1 MYNISFYNNFI
12 AKENKTIT
20 DEDYINMVKYGTN
33 QDAVLN
39 GRVAKQ
45 QGNDD
50 LYKKIKSQS
59 MLVTPTGTFKSG
71 DAKTEKNI
79 ELNGLC
85 CIDIDTEVDDNTKH
99 LLQADPYTYILHDS
113 FGGVGICVFVKI
125 DKEKTKDAYNAISKY
140 YFDNYSI
147 KADPSGKN
155 LNRLRYLSFDPDIF
169 INEKS
174 KKFNVKIEKKDKLPT
189 AVDYV
194 YTQSDFDSILS
205 QIKERSIDLCQEDYY
220 RYIRI
225 GMSLASEFGEGG
237 RENFH
242 FICSFGSKYN
252 RKHTDRDYSGFL
264 NGQDKITIGTFYYYC
279 KEAGISIYSEK
290 TRAIINRVKVSKSQ
304 GSPTVEGVV
313 KNLKDGNN
321 IEANDEDLNLID
333 RLINT
338 NKDYSYLANEELTEI
353 EQLANFIVDSYN
365 PSRDAINK
373 YKFINGKRMNDS
385 TVDDIYLT
393 CTKEFKDINVRKDDI
408 RSILNSSL
416 YVQTFNLLDDFIKE
430 NKHIKTNNA
439 IDRVM
444 ECFDLDENTD
454 KDYAKWAFT
463 KWIVGAVHNWTS
475 DENDT
480 LVSPL
485 VLVLCSSRMGSGK
498 TYFFRT
504 LMPEVLAP
512 YYVEGKIDVLNKDSK
527 LRLARSLIMNDDEF
541 GGKSVKEN
549 EQFKS
554 VTDINEIVERVPYGR
569 EDEVFKRRAILCGTS
584 NEYNLLK
591 DFTGKQ
597 RRILPINIKSI
608 NHDKYQKI
616 SKTELI
622 IEAYNLLKDGFVWK
636 LWEEHDVDYLYQ
648 NTQFNLDQLPVDDI
662 FKLYFSFEENEEY
675 CHQLVFNQGEI
686 IDFFH
691 RFTPHKFSR
700 YDIKHIMD
708 KNFQRIKPTKVNGKV
723 KQGYKIYRK
732 DVNNYEFPIEME
744 RECPF

>member
-1 MYNISFYNNFI
+1 MYNISFYNNFT

-20 DEDYINMVKYGTN
+20 YEDYINMVKYGTN

-39 GRVAKQ
+39 GRAAKQ
-45 QGNDD
+45 QGEDD

-85 CIDIDTEVDDNTKH
+85 CIDIDIEVDDNTKH

-125 DKEKTKDAYNAISKY
+125 DKEKAKDAYNAISKY

-169 INEKS
+169 VNEKS

-242 FICSFGSKYN
+242 FVCSFGSKYN

-304 GSPTVEGVV
+304 GSPTVESVV

-353 EQLANFIVDSYN
+353 EQLANFIVDRYD
-365 PSRDAINK
+365 PSVDEITHT
-373 YKFINGKRMNDS
+373 YFINGKRMTDS
-385 TVDDIYLT
+385 IVNDIYLT
-393 CTKEFKDINVRKDDI
+393 CIREFDFKINISDI
-408 RSILNSSL
+408 RAILNSS
-416 YVQTFNLLDDFIKE
+416 YARRINLLNDFLRE
-430 NKHIKTNNA
+430 NADLKPEGY
-439 IDRVM
+439 ID
-444 ECFDLDENTD
+444 E
-454 KDYAKWAFT
+454 YASYIHPQTEYNKWAFK
-463 KWIVGAVHNWTS
+463 KWIVGALHNWTR
-475 DENDT
+475 EFELVKTCPLT
-480 LVSPL
+480 LVL
-485 VLVLCSSRMGSGK
+485 AGSKHGTGK
-498 TYFFRT
+498 TSWFRNI
-504 LMPEVLAP
+504 MPNELRK
-512 YYVEGKIDVLNKDSK
+512 YMIESKLDGKDKDSMF
-527 LRLARSLIMNDDEF
+527 RLSTSLLILDDEF
-541 GGKSVKEN
+541 GSKA
-549 EQFKS
+549 FKDNKAYKQIS
-554 VTDINEIVERVPYGR
+554 DTDIITMRRPYGR
-569 EDEVFKRRAILCGTS
+569 EDETFKRRAILGGTT
-584 NEYNLLK
+584 NEIDILN
-591 DFTGKQ
+591 DVTGN
-597 RRILPINIKSI
+597 RRILPINVESIDYEKCLKMDKKS
-608 NHDKYQKI
+608 
-616 SKTELI
+616 LI
-622 IEAYNLLKDGFVWK
+622 IEAYNLLKSGFE
-636 LWEEHDVDYLYQ
+636 WELYADEDVQYIKDNTSQNESVIPLEETFWDLFALEQDSDY
-648 NTQFNLDQLPVDDI
+648 
-662 FKLYFSFEENEEY
+662 KNEY
-675 CHQLVFNQGEI
+675 VFNQGDI
-686 IDFFH
+686 LKYIYLN
-691 RFTPHKFSR
+691 TPF
-700 YDIKHIMD
+700 
-708 KNFQRIKPTKVNGKV
+708 KPTKYELKEIFVKNKLEYKKYRISNTKTKNGIKLFC
-723 KQGYKIYRK
+723 KTYP
-732 DVNNYEFPIEME
+732 DLETEP
-744 RECPF
+744 PF